1 MWLTASGQHINIQT
15 FVDAIEDSQGVTV
28 FDEIWDA
35 MNSELVVQIFD
46 LGVPVEDAVAET
58 CAFIESQLPTE

>member
-1 MWLTASGQHINIQT
+1 MNIQAYI
-15 FVDAIEDSQGVTV
+15 DATQDSQGVTV

-46 LGVPVEDAVAET
+46 LGVPVEDAVADT
-58 CAFIESQLPTE
+58 CAFIDTQLAAQ